1 MAYKVQKPCK
11 TCGKMFTPCGDCESD
26 KETFRWRRFACSYE
40 CGKKYL
46 EKVLEAR
53 GELKKKK
60 EVVNITTSSNF
71 KEVKNNTSLKGN
83 VKNKKESEQID

>member
-53 GELKKKK
+53 GELKKENVKIASSVSK
-60 EVVNITTSSNF
+60 EN
-71 KEVKNNTSLKGN
+71 KNNTSFKGN
-83 VKNKKESEQID
+83 VKK